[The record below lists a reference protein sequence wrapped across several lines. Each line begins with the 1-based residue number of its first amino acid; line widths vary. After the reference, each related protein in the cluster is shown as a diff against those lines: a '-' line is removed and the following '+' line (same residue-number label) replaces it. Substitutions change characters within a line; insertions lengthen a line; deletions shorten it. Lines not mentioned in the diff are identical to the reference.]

1 MDCEAGKSLQEQL
14 GEQAKKQELI
24 DGKVDRNYDAD
35 VKILSWLKVAI
46 VGMYLNIVA
55 TIVDIWTR

>member
-14 GEQAKKQELI
+14 SEQIRKQELT

-46 VGMYLNIVA
+46 VGMYLNIAA
-55 TIVDIWTR
+55 TIIDIWTR